1 MNNNGIFDFSNPG
14 KKTNPATETTAIV
27 SQMSTAMMDTPQRM
41 ACLPGLLILSK
52 KEKEAVQRRHLDLL
66 EQTQELEEQLEKG
79 KRTRADEV
87 QFVNDKNIDDDV
99 HKDKVEMGRSRKM
112 EKEAEEEKY
121 VEEHCFAVPAL
132 LPSRIVKLKSLNILL
147 RKREH
152 AERACESSIN
162 NCLPATHCSCQFSP

>member
-1 MNNNGIFDFSNPG
+1 MNNRVRSEDVRSEEC
-14 KKTNPATETTAIV
+14 A
-27 SQMSTAMMDTPQRM
+27 
-41 ACLPGLLILSK
+41 
-52 KEKEAVQRRHLDLL
+52 KEAVQRRHLDLL

-132 LPSRIVKLKSLNILL
+132 LPSRIVKLKVRPVVRECMAAAL
-147 RKREH
+147 R
-152 AERACESSIN
+152 
-162 NCLPATHCSCQFSP
+162 P